1 MKVLLWILL
10 LPALLFCAAV
20 VWYLIA
26 DFKLTKLD
34 DTARSLAPGS
44 YLALPEGD
52 LHYRWSGP
60 QDGPVVVLSHGFS
73 TPNFIYEQN
82 VAALNAAGFR
92 TLRYDHFGRG
102 WSSRPAVKYDAD
114 FYDRTLLG
122 LLDGLNL
129 TTPVGLVGLSMGGPI
144 TAEFVA
150 RHPER
155 VSKLFLFVP
164 AGLDLI
170 GSDSRTAKL
179 AKMPLIGDFI
189 FRVFG
194 RDMLLGD
201 SQYDESQRAPAD
213 RLVGDV
219 SEQMNYRGYF
229 DALSSTLRYMP
240 MTRREAAFE
249 ALSETGVPVMAIYGD
264 ADKTVNVSSA
274 DKLRKLVPD
283 AIVEIIAGGEHG
295 LNYQHHAQV
304 NPSLIAWFSNANIR
318 SNHATP

>member
-1 MKVLLWILL
+1 
-10 LPALLFCAAV
+10 
-20 VWYLIA
+20 
-26 DFKLTKLD
+26 
-34 DTARSLAPGS
+34 
-44 YLALPEGD
+44 
-52 LHYRWSGP
+52 
-60 QDGPVVVLSHGFS
+60 
-73 TPNFIYEQN
+73 
-82 VAALNAAGFR
+82 
-92 TLRYDHFGRG
+92 
-102 WSSRPAVKYDAD
+102 
-114 FYDRTLLG
+114 
-122 LLDGLNL
+122 
-129 TTPVGLVGLSMGGPI
+129 MGGPI

-170 GSDSRTAKL
+170 STDSQTAKL
-179 AKMPLIGDFI
+179 AQMPLLGDFI

-229 DALSSTLRYMP
+229 DALASTLRHMP
-240 MTRREAAFE
+240 MSRREATFE
-249 ALSETGVPVMAIYGD
+249 ALSETGVPVMAVYGD

-283 AIVEIIAGGEHG
+283 ALVQIIAGGEHG
-295 LNYQHHAQV
+295 LNYQQHAQV
-304 NPSLIAWFSNANIR
+304 NPGVVAWFSNASTG